1 MIMLTPE
8 ERAEL
13 EEGLKQWRQ
22 KLEELRENADQA
34 IASAEKSSPDMLS
47 ALEKGFADLF
57 DVAYQRIAE
66 YEAYLNS

>member
-13 EEGLKQWRQ
+13 EEGIQECHQR
-22 KLEELRENADQA
+22 LEELRENADQA
-34 IASAEKSSPDMLS
+34 IASAEKSSPDMVS
-47 ALEKGFADLF
+47 ALEKGFSSLF

>member
-13 EEGLKQWRQ
+13 EEGIQEWRQ
-22 KLEELRENADQA
+22 TLEELKEKADQA
-34 IASAEKSSPDMLS
+34 IASAEKSSPDMVS
-47 ALEKGFADLF
+47 ALEKGFSSLF

>member
-13 EEGLKQWRQ
+13 EEGLKQWH
-22 KLEELRENADQA
+22 KELEELREKADQA
-34 IASAEKSSPDMLS
+34 IASAEKYSPDMLS

>member
-1 MIMLTPE
+1 MSTLTPE

-13 EEGLKQWRQ
+13 EEGLKQWH
-22 KLEELRENADQA
+22 KELAELRAKADQA
-34 IASAEKSSPDMLS
+34 IASAKKTSPHMLA

-66 YEAYLNS
+66 YEAYLKL

>member
-13 EEGLKQWRQ
+13 EEGLKQWH
-22 KLEELRENADQA
+22 KELEELREKADQA

-57 DVAYQRIAE
+57 DVAHQRIAE